1 MDLHD
6 LKSRFS
12 GAMLGFAIGDALGMP
27 TQFLSRDQIRR
38 YYGKPITTFTRAHNG
53 HASEFLPQGSY
64 TDDTQMMLATA
75 ECLVECGKLNPARQ
89 AEALLSWFT
98 NTVPHRTPMR
108 ANELACK
115 HLASGKP
122 WNRSGVFSAGCG
134 AAIRMPP
141 IGLLYFR
148 DPDALVRAAL
158 DDCIITHTDPRA
170 KAASVAVAYL
180 IARLVQSNA
189 HTSAGDQVLEIADRV
204 QSIDRDMAAM
214 LRWVT
219 QIVHLPPD
227 EALFEIGTSS
237 DSLEV
242 VPAAAYC
249 FLRHPR
255 QFVQATL
262 TAANAGDATDS
273 IAALTGGFV
282 GALAGEGA
290 IPRDWREEVEDGDVL
305 VAIAEELAAVALKYG
320 AATA

>member
-38 YYGKPITTFTRAHNG
+38 YYGKPIMTFTRAHDG
-53 HASEFLPQGSY
+53 HASQFLPRGSY

-115 HLASGKP
+115 HLSSGKP
-122 WNRSGVFSAGCG
+122 WNRSGVFSGGCG
-134 AAIRMPP
+134 AAMRMPP
-141 IGLLYFR
+141 IGLMYFR
-148 DPDALVRAAL
+148 DTDALVRAAL
-158 DDCIITHTDPRA
+158 DECIITHTDPRA

-180 IARLVQSNA
+180 VARLIQSNE
-189 HTSAGDQVLEIADRV
+189 HTPAGDQVLEVADRV
-204 QSIDRDMAAM
+204 QSIDRDIAAM
-214 LRWVT
+214 LRWVI

-237 DSLEV
+237 DALEV

-249 FLRHPR
+249 FLRNPR
-255 QFVQATL
+255 QFAQATL

-273 IAALTGGFV
+273 IAALTGSFV
-282 GALAGEGA
+282 GALSGTGA
-290 IPRDWREEVEDGDVL
+290 IPQDWKEEVEDGDVL
-305 VAIAEELAAVALKYG
+305 VAIAEELAAVALKHG